1 MSKLES
7 LEEQLYGKEKK
18 GTEEIESRAKWR
30 GVFPRLLHRRPTSW
44 VDVPKPPEINR
55 GPSRGRVRN
64 LFVIGTIVLL
74 MVLAGMFVFLY
85 LGTRGQEAQVTI
97 DAGETVESGAVFTV
111 PITVFNISRTTLLEG
126 QIVINPP
133 PGAFL
138 REGSQDTES
147 HSRILKSI
155 PALKPGER
163 SVVEVSLRLF
173 GKDAEEQQI
182 GVSYQYRPENLGA
195 RFSAHAVHT
204 VKIVKVPLS
213 ISWDIPETLS
223 QGQDVDIK
231 VHYIS
236 SGRLPFEHMALRM
249 EYPPGFSFVSADPKA
264 TVGNNMWEIGELQS
278 EREGIISLKGKIT
291 GEEGEIKAF
300 RGGLG
305 SFNALTKEWKPYI
318 DSTREIKIAV
328 TPLSVQG
335 FINGKR
341 EGVVT
346 PGQQTRIVIN
356 YRNNT
361 QVPLKN
367 ITIRT
372 YLTGSMLDIKTIEP
386 EKEGVFDFASGA
398 VVWGPGNVQELR
410 EVPPGGGGEIRLA
423 VHMKDPPPV
432 VSERDKDLRV
442 TMRTTIG
449 VASIPKELE
458 GTDLTSQDT
467 VEFKVASKV
476 TFTGKSLYGSS
487 PIPNTGPLPPQ
498 VGKTTFYTIKWE
510 IRNFTSDLDNAEVVA
525 ALPANVAWGN
535 VFLAEDSTI
544 VYDPAFS
551 QVRWHIGKIK
561 AGTGVLGPA
570 LTGVFQISIT
580 PAEIDRGKST
590 KLINESVFKATD
602 MFTQTPVEKK
612 MSELSTE
619 LREDPSSKSQ
629 DWVVR

>member
-1 MSKLES
+1 MSKLEK
-7 LEEQLYGKEKK
+7 LEEELYGKEKE
-18 GTEEIESRAKWR
+18 GTEEIEGRAKWR
-30 GVFPRLLHRRPTSW
+30 GSFPKLLHKRPTSW
-44 VDVPKPPEINR
+44 VDAPKPPEIDPR
-55 GPSRGRVRN
+55 PSRGRVRN

-74 MVLAGMFVFLY
+74 MVLTGMFVFLY
-85 LGTRGQEAQVTI
+85 LGTRGQEAQVSI
-97 DAGETVESGAVFTV
+97 DASETVESGAVLTI

-126 QIVINPP
+126 EIVINPP

-138 REGSQDTES
+138 REGSQDTEP

-195 RFSAHAVHT
+195 RFSAHAIHT

-223 QGQDVDIK
+223 QGQEVNIR
-231 VHYIS
+231 VHYVS
-236 SGRLPFEHMALRM
+236 SGRLPFQHMALRM
-249 EYPPGFSFVSADPKA
+249 EYPPGFSFLSADPKPS
-264 TVGNNMWEIGELQS
+264 VGENMWEIGELQS
-278 EREGIISLKGKIT
+278 EREGIIAIKGKIS
-291 GEEGEIKAF
+291 GEEGEVKAF

-305 SFNALTKEWKPYI
+305 SFNALTKEWKPYN

-328 TPLSVQG
+328 TPLAVQG
-335 FINGKR
+335 FLAGKR
-341 EGVVT
+341 EGVVI
-346 PGQQTRIVIN
+346 PGQQTRVTLT

-367 ITIRT
+367 VTIRM
-372 YLTGSMLDIKTIEP
+372 YLTGSIVDAKTVEP

-398 VVWGPGNVQELR
+398 VIWGPGNVQELR
-410 EVPPGGGGEIRLA
+410 EVPPGGGGEIHLNVR
-423 VHMKDPPPV
+423 MKDPPPV
-432 VSERDKDLRV
+432 LDEKDKDLKL

-458 GTDLTSQDT
+458 GTDLSSEDT

-476 TFTGKSLYGSS
+476 IFAGKSLYRSS
-487 PIPNTGPLPPQ
+487 PIPNSGSMPPE

-510 IRNFTSDLDNAEVVA
+510 IRNFTSDLDNAEVVTT
-525 ALPANVAWGN
+525 LPANVTWGN
-535 VFLAEDSTI
+535 VFLAEDTKI

-551 QVRWHIGKIK
+551 QIRWHIGKIK
-561 AGTGVLGPA
+561 AGTGVLNPA
-570 LTGVFQISIT
+570 LTAVFQVSIT
-580 PAEIDRGKST
+580 PGEIDRGKRIN
-590 KLINESVFKATD
+590 LINESVLTATD
-602 MFTQTPVEKK
+602 MFTQTPVERK
-612 MSELSTE
+612 MPGVSTE
-619 LREDPSSKSQ
+619 LHGDATSEPQ
-629 DWVVR
+629 DWVVH